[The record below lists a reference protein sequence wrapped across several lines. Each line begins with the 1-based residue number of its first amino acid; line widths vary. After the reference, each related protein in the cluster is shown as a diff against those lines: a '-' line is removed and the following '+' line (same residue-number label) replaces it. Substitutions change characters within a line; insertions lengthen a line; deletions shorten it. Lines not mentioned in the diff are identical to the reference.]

1 MASIKDRI
9 LLISHFDGGKIHMYA
24 LPGQL
29 DSTGTTIDP
38 KLRVQCDRVVRDSY
52 ISGSL
57 FSIFTKDLSLVS
69 AGTHYNA
76 TSAVLE
82 LVSSKSATD
91 NVAIQWGEDTRM
103 VISSVGGDSKIVT
116 VGDPRVHRDEE
127 SITYR
132 LTSGSRP
139 HSSETSR
146 IRSHWDTDVEEI
158 ELAFKVNDS
167 TSTEDSTLGDAIDVE
182 PEIPK
187 PLSWIEQLLVDEKI
201 ESPTPKKDGFFM
213 STSDWKLLVRNV
225 KRHTNT
231 LITGPAGTGKTSCV
245 RQVAE
250 KLGLPLHIF
259 DMGAMIDPISSLLG
273 VHRLKDGQ
281 SIFDY
286 AQFTK
291 AVQEP
296 CIILL
301 DEINRAPMGVG
312 NILFPCLDDRR
323 TLPVEIACG
332 EETRSIPIH
341 PEVTFIATANIG
353 AEYTGTST
361 IDRALQN
368 RFFPLELTHLPEDVE
383 KEVLVER
390 TGIKKKEAGL
400 IVKVANSIR
409 NLHQKVEISCSV
421 SIRETLMISSL
432 VTDGWTLGDAMKT
445 VYLPMYEG
453 TQNEGERGKL
463 FKLLASY

>member
-1 MASIKDRI
+1 MSKKV
-9 LLISHFDGGKIHMYA
+9 LLISHKDGGKLHAYV
-24 LPGQL
+24 LPGQVNGKGEFFNP
-29 DSTGTTIDP
+29 S
-38 KLRVQCDRVVRDSY
+38 LRVQCDRDTRDSFPD
-52 ISGSL
+52 GT
-57 FSIFTKDLSLVS
+57 IFEIKESEISLVS
-69 AGTHYNA
+69 TGTHYNA
-76 TSAVLE
+76 SSAE
-82 LVSSKSATD
+82 LVKYEPFILSSSEAVKSFEFSDGFGGPIKYTLAC
-91 NVAIQWGEDTRM
+91 G
-103 VISSVGGDSKIVT
+103 ISSLTFKAERGSLGLGVVSYVGGTRPKVVAPAPSDPFFPSSPEAL
-116 VGDPRVHRDEE
+116 GDGVSPEE
-127 SITYR
+127 KV
-132 LTSGSRP
+132 
-139 HSSETSR
+139 
-146 IRSHWDTDVEEI
+146 VEE
-158 ELAFKVNDS
+158 
-167 TSTEDSTLGDAIDVE
+167 
-182 PEIPK
+182 PK
-187 PLSWIEQLLVDEKI
+187 PLTWIDQVFVDEKI

-213 STSDWKLLVRNV
+213 STSHWKLLVRNV

-245 RQVAE
+245 RQVAD

-281 SIFDY
+281 SVFDY

-296 CIILL
+296 GIILL

-332 EETRSIPIH
+332 EETRSISIH

-368 RFFPLELTHLPEDVE
+368 RFFPIELDHLPEGVE

-390 TGIKKKEAGL
+390 TGIAKKDAGL

-421 SIRETLMISSL
+421 SIRESLMISSL
-432 VTDGWTLGDAMKT
+432 VTDGWNLGEAMRT
-445 VYLPMYEG
+445 VYFPMYEG
-453 TQNEGERGKL
+453 TQNEGERGKI